1 MTLLDLRQPVPCP
14 AFAETFRA
22 LGAACPLIAVEPGR
36 PGADL
41 LHASRLASDP
51 DVIAGALAAERQRIT
66 TTLDVEPRADAIAM
80 WALHGYAWYACLMLA
95 GPWFLNRRVPLVGL
109 ADVWIDLGSER
120 SSRSFTVTPG
130 TFACL
135 PDDPDA
141 GAVGARVVADEAA
154 LRAELLRAV
163 SEHLEPLLGAF
174 RSHLRRGERVLWGM
188 VADELVSAVWYLGR
202 ILGAAEGERA
212 VRELGELLPGDTG
225 RFKRAAGFRTLRGTE
240 GRTHCNRT
248 QSVCCLWY
256 TLDPNALC
264 GTCPRA
270 DDARQVAIL
279 EGRA

>member
-1 MTLLDLRQPVPCP
+1 MTLLDLRQLAPCP

-51 DVIAGALAAERQRIT
+51 DVIAGALAAERRRILA
-66 TTLDVEPRADAIAM
+66 TLDAEPRADAIAM

-95 GPWFLNRRVPLVGL
+95 GPWFLGRRVPLVSL
-109 ADVWIDLGSER
+109 DEVWIDLGSER
-120 SSRSFTVTPG
+120 SNRCFTVTSN

-141 GAVGARVVADEAA
+141 GAAGARVVADQAA
-154 LRAELLRAV
+154 LRAELLRTV
-163 SEHLEPLLGAF
+163 SAHLEPLLGAF
-174 RSHLRRGERVLWGM
+174 RPHLRRGERVLWGM

-202 ILGAAEGERA
+202 MLGEAEGERA

-225 RFKRAAGFRTLRGTE
+225 RFKRDAGFRTLRGTE

-256 TLDPNALC
+256 TVDPDALC

-279 EGRA
+279 EGRV